1 MPIRETRWET
11 VRLERQFDAEL
22 RTNVVRIAA
31 VGLLYTLHLIHHYS
45 AGGKHAWLGFLRLD
59 DAAALPEPVHDA
71 LTAIA
76 LAWAMMAVIIHLALE
91 SRVFPRGLMY
101 ASTLADVVFLTAV
114 LVFTSG
120 ASSPLVAVYFLII
133 MMAGLRLQLSLIWFT
148 TLSAILGYLC
158 VIGCRALGI
167 GSSILAQAPAV
178 PRYHQAMLVA
188 ALALAGV
195 VAGQSIRHVRRL
207 FDAPPQAAVPQVDEE
222 PSS

>member
-101 ASTLADVVFLTAV
+101 ASTFADVVFLTAV
-114 LVFTSG
+114 LAFTSG
-120 ASSPLVAVYFLII
+120 AASPLVAVYFLII

-148 TLSAILGYLC
+148 TLIAILGYLC

-167 GSSILAQAPAV
+167 GSSTLAQVPAV

-188 ALALAGV
+188 ALALAGI

-207 FDAPPQAAVPQVDEE
+207 FDAPPQAAVPQVDKE